1 MPYLGIH
8 TNKKFDDA
16 TAQELMK
23 KASHTVAELLGK
35 PESYVM
41 VALPPPVP
49 MMFAGDDAPLAY
61 LELKSIGLPQSA
73 TTDLSSALCALVS
86 DTLDISQNR
95 IYVEFA
101 NAERAMWG
109 WDGRTF

>member
-73 TTDLSSALCALVS
+73 RNGR
-86 DTLDISQNR
+86 ISLKIGGRPRQDRVGGENR
-95 IYVEFA
+95 LRSTPGGIT
-101 NAERAMWG
+101 NMRRG
-109 WDGRTF
+109 